1 MPSCIV
7 CHLDVDEIS
16 QSYIE
21 CDNGHPIHFHCLAD
35 WLLQSKNCPLCSDPY
50 PEDVLAKFNGFLAE
64 KEREKQQSIDK
75 GKQEETKKKMAEIAD
90 KIIFLKYIETIEYLI
105 EDKKYNDAIDLLMDS
120 YEDRS
125 SEEKNLKVLFLLGRA
140 NYLRGRYDLAIN
152 FLFKLVKLKFDYPN
166 GFLFLG
172 KSYEALGMKER
183 ADWAY
188 QRIKKSD

>member
-120 YEDRS
+120 YQDRS

-188 QRIKKSD
+188 QRIKKND

>member
-7 CHLDVDEIS
+7 CHLDVDE
-16 QSYIE
+16 QGHSYFE
-21 CDNGHPIHFHCLAD
+21 CDNEHPIHYHCLAD

-50 PEDVLAKFNGFLAE
+50 PESVLLKFKDFLDDKE
-64 KEREKQQSIDK
+64 KEEQQAKDREL
-75 GKQEETKKKMAEIAD
+75 QEESKKKMAKVAD
-90 KIIFLKYIETIEYLI
+90 KIIFLKFIETIESLI
-105 EDKKYNDAIDLLMDS
+105 EDKNYVDAIDLLMDS
-120 YEDRS
+120 YNDKTS
-125 SEEKNLKVLFLLGRA
+125 DEKNLRVIYLLGRA

-152 FLFKLVKLKFDYPN
+152 FLFKLVKLKFDYPD

-188 QRIKKSD
+188 QRIKKND

>member
-188 QRIKKSD
+188 QRIKKND

>member
-7 CHLDVDEIS
+7 CHLEVEETS
-16 QSYIE
+16 HSYFE

-50 PEDVLAKFNGFLAE
+50 PEKVLVKFKDFIEKKE
-64 KEREKQQSIDK
+64 KEKQESIDQ
-75 GKQEETKKKMAEIAD
+75 GLQEETKKKMAKVAD
-90 KIIFLKYIETIEYLI
+90 KIVFLKYIETVEYLI

-120 YEDRS
+120 YNERS
-125 SEEKNLKVLFLLGRA
+125 TDEKNLKVLFLLGMA

-152 FLFKLVKLKFDYPN
+152 FLFKLVKLKFDYPD

-172 KSYEALGMKER
+172 KSYEALGMKEK
-183 ADWAY
+183 AEWAY
-188 QRIKKSD
+188 QRIKKK